1 MFINENEKTNK
12 EICEEIMKSNLSEE
26 AKIKAIQS
34 LKNEAE
40 SDYVWE
46 KMKKDDE
53 ILLEGN

>member
-34 LKNEAE
+34 LKNETK
-40 SDYVWE
+40 SDCVWE
-46 KMKKDDE
+46 RMEEGDE

>member
-1 MFINENEKTNK
+1 MFINENRKTNK

-40 SDYVWE
+40 SNYVWE
-46 KMKKDDE
+46 KMKEDDE

>member
-34 LKNEAE
+34 VKNEAE